1 MCVGP
6 GMKFGPGNYTPTN
19 FAKEGYVNKGDVF
32 GFTKWEKPEATTT
45 NSAMPQSSASS
56 AMPAYVDGQQPMAQ
70 QQVQPTSMPR
80 ATTGRFSFNQGNF
93 RIGDSSMNS
102 SDTGLNV

>member
-1 MCVGP
+1 MKGQGKFMCVGP

-45 NSAMPQSSASS
+45 NSAMPSYSDA
-56 AMPAYVDGQQPMAQ
+56 QQPMAQ
-70 QQVQPTSMPR
+70 QQVQPASMPR
-80 ATTGRFSFNQGNF
+80 ATTGRFSFNNGNF

-102 SDTGLNV
+102 SDTGLNI